1 MDELIS
7 YISKYITLMPGDV
20 ISTGTPSGVILGMP
34 EDKRIWIKPGD
45 NVTVKI
51 DKIGELK
58 THLWNK
64 NYVLYINSKAWI
76 KNKAQGNIIKEKN

>member
-1 MDELIS
+1 M
-7 YISKYITLMPGDV
+7 
-20 ISTGTPSGVILGMP
+20 STGTPSGVILGMP

-58 THLWNK
+58 NTF
-64 NYVLYINSKAWI
+64 V
-76 KNKAQGNIIKEKN
+76 E